1 MSSRAGKLGKRIAKK
16 LNQRRSRSQST
27 GTSGMPSSPSTPPA
41 QPAPTPQPEP
51 EQPEAKKEPGNPG
64 ETAKQNPATS
74 VAPAI
79 PPAAVAQPQRALGPN
94 PVRKALPAGRTAAPA
109 SNRRPVVKAA
119 PQVVGTAPKA
129 AAAPKA
135 ATGPKTRVA
144 KAAPAA
150 LPAGGK
156 GGSVLAAPRPR
167 EVGGV
172 RAAAGGKQ
180 PRKKNT
186 ARLRYVPAL
195 DGLRG
200 LAVAAVIIYHFFGDV
215 LPGGYLGVDMFFV
228 LSGFLITSLLV
239 REFDVTGG
247 ISLRDFW
254 VRRFRRI
261 LPAAVAVLAICTAL
275 VGAIGGDIAVNLRE
289 QFFGTLFFA
298 NNWVQIATSQSYFA
312 DNEVQVFAHYW
323 SLAVEEQFYLLWPL
337 IILGLFSLGRRQPR
351 RLALGVSV
359 TLGVAS
365 ALAMAWLVTPG
376 EDPTRVYYGTDTHAF
391 GLLAGAGLSLII
403 TTRNPNPEAPAWP
416 HYSASGRRVAEAVGL
431 VALVAYAAQLLF
443 MADDLTFTYRGGL
456 LASSVLGVAII
467 CGILAERPVLNA
479 LFANR
484 FMRWAGKRSFSL
496 YLWHWPVVIILR
508 ELIGGANVWAVGIV
522 ALLLSAGLAEVSY
535 RCIENPL
542 RRRGY
547 RTTAH
552 DFWSARPG
560 WATLRSAWK
569 VAAWPL
575 VPVLIFS
582 SLGGIAWG
590 LTHSGDKTSFEQEL
604 DDLAAQNQS
613 HNAQAPS
620 DDSPRK
626 GGGDAASAPNGK
638 TSEDKKTPDMV
649 HPMPSGDEITA
660 VGDSVMLASS
670 QSLQDRFP
678 GIYIDAAVS
687 RHYDQGVPAIQQL
700 ADSGQLRDTVFLGF
714 GTNGPQ
720 LDDEIDQMMKAIGPK
735 RTVLIATPYGDR
747 DWMTAARQETIAAV
761 EKYDNV
767 YLADWCSHA
776 QHDPNYL
783 REDGIHPVAGVGTD
797 QYALAFYYGLLRY
810 AHGEK
815 ATTTKCEV

>member
-1 MSSRAGKLGKRIAKK
+1 M
-16 LNQRRSRSQST
+16 
-27 GTSGMPSSPSTPPA
+27 
-41 QPAPTPQPEP
+41 
-51 EQPEAKKEPGNPG
+51 
-64 ETAKQNPATS
+64 
-74 VAPAI
+74 
-79 PPAAVAQPQRALGPN
+79 
-94 PVRKALPAGRTAAPA
+94 
-109 SNRRPVVKAA
+109 
-119 PQVVGTAPKA
+119 
-129 AAAPKA
+129 
-135 ATGPKTRVA
+135 A

-150 LPAGGK
+150 LLAGSK
-156 GGSVLAAPRPR
+156 DGSVLAAPRPR
-167 EVGGV
+167 EVSGV
-172 RAAAGGKQ
+172 RTAAGGKQ

-186 ARLRYVPAL
+186 ARLGYVPAL

-200 LAVAAVIIYHFFGDV
+200 LAVAAVIVYHFFGGV

-289 QFFGTLFFA
+289 QVFGTLFFA

-337 IILGLFSLGRRQPR
+337 IILGLFSLGRRQTR

-359 TLGVAS
+359 ALGVAS

-443 MADDLTFTYRGGL
+443 MADDLALTYRGGL
-456 LASSVLGVAII
+456 LASSVLGVTII

-496 YLWHWPVVIILR
+496 YLWHWPIVIILR
-508 ELIGGANVWAVGIV
+508 ELTGDAHVWAVGIV
-522 ALLLSAGLAEVSY
+522 ALLLSAGLAELSY

-547 RTTAH
+547 RTTAR
-552 DFWSARPG
+552 DFWSARPD
-560 WATLRSAWK
+560 WVTLRSAWR

-575 VPVLIFS
+575 VPVLVFS

-613 HNAQAPS
+613 NNAQAP
-620 DDSPRK
+620 REQGAGR
-626 GGGDAASAPNGK
+626 GGGDAASAANDK
-638 TSEDKKTPDMV
+638 ATEDKKSPDMV

-687 RHYDQGVPAIQQL
+687 RHYDQGLSAIQQL

-720 LDDEIDQMMKAIGPK
+720 LDDEIDQMMKAIGPE
-735 RTVLIATPYGDR
+735 RTVLIATPPWRPQLDDHGAAGDHRRGEEIRQRLPSGLVLAPPARPELPARRR
-747 DWMTAARQETIAAV
+747 DPSGGGRGHRPICV
-761 EKYDNV
+761 
-767 YLADWCSHA
+767 
-776 QHDPNYL
+776 
-783 REDGIHPVAGVGTD
+783 
-797 QYALAFYYGLLRY
+797 GLLLR
-810 AHGEK
+810 AVALCPRGEGHDD
-815 ATTTKCEV
+815 

>member
-27 GTSGMPSSPSTPPA
+27 GTSGVPSSPSTPPA

-51 EQPEAKKEPGNPG
+51 EQPEAKKEPSSPG
-64 ETAKQNPATS
+64 EAAKQGPAS
-74 VAPAI
+74 PVAPTT
-79 PPAAVAQPQRALGPN
+79 PPAAVPQPQRALGPN

-129 AAAPKA
+129 AAATQP
-135 ATGPKTRVA
+135 RVA

-156 GGSVLAAPRPR
+156 AGSSLAAPRPR

-337 IILGLFSLGRRQPR
+337 VILGLFSLGRRQPR

-359 TLGVAS
+359 ALGVAS

-508 ELIGGANVWAVGIV
+508 ELIGGANVWAVGIL

-547 RTTAH
+547 RTTAR
-552 DFWSARPG
+552 DFWSARPD

-575 VPVLIFS
+575 VPVLVFS

-590 LTHSGDKTSFEQEL
+590 LAHSGDKTSFEQEL

>member
-1 MSSRAGKLGKRIAKK
+1 MSSKAGNLGKRVAQK
-16 LNQRRSRSQST
+16 LDPRRNRSQST
-27 GTSGMPSSPSTPPA
+27 RASGVPAAPSTPPSE
-41 QPAPTPQPEP
+41 PA
-51 EQPEAKKEPGNPG
+51 
-64 ETAKQNPATS
+64 S
-74 VAPAI
+74 SAP
-79 PPAAVAQPQRALGPN
+79 QPQRALGPN
-94 PVRKALPAGRTAAPA
+94 PERKALPAGRSAQPA
-109 SNRRPVVKAA
+109 NPRRPVVKAA
-119 PQVVGTAPKA
+119 PQVVG
-129 AAAPKA
+129 AAPKA
-135 ATGPKTRVA
+135 APAPKTRA
-144 KAAPAA
+144 ANAARTPKAAPAA

-156 GGSVLAAPRPR
+156 AGSSPASPRPR
-167 EVGGV
+167 EIGGG
-172 RAAAGGKQ
+172 RYAASKKQ
-180 PRKKNT
+180 ARKKNT

-200 LAVAAVIIYHFFGDV
+200 LAVAAVIVYHFFGGV

-337 IILGLFSLGRRQPR
+337 IILGLFSPGRRQPR

-359 TLGVAS
+359 ALGVAS
-365 ALAMAWLVTPG
+365 ALAMAWIFTPG

-431 VALVAYAAQLLF
+431 VALVAYAAQLMF
-443 MADDLTFTYRGGL
+443 MADDLALTYRGGL
-456 LASSVLGVAII
+456 LASNVLGVAII
-467 CGILAERPVLNA
+467 CGILAERPLLNA

-484 FMRWAGKRSFSL
+484 FMRWAGQRSFSL
-496 YLWHWPVVIILR
+496 YLWHWPIVIILR
-508 ELIGGANVWAVGIV
+508 ELTGDANVWAVGTV
-522 ALLLSAGLAEVSY
+522 ALLLSAGLAELSY

-547 RTTAH
+547 RTTAR
-552 DFWSARPG
+552 DFWSARPD

-575 VPVLIFS
+575 VPVLVFS

-590 LTHSGDKTSFEQEL
+590 LTHSGDKTFFEQEL
-604 DDLAAQNQS
+604 DNLAAQNQS
-613 HNAQAPS
+613 NNAQAPS
-620 DDSPRK
+620 GKSS
-626 GGGDAASAPNGK
+626 GQSGGDAAGAPNDK
-638 TSEDKKTPDMV
+638 TSEDKKSPDMV

-678 GIYIDAAVS
+678 GIYINAAVS
-687 RHYDQGVPAIQQL
+687 RHYDQGLPAIQQL
-700 ADSGQLRDTVFLGF
+700 AGSGQLRDTVFLGF

-720 LDDEIDQMMKAIGPK
+720 LDDEIDQMMKIIGPE

-747 DWMTAARQETIAAV
+747 DWMTTARQETIAAV
-761 EKYDNV
+761 KKYDNV

-797 QYALAFYYGLLRY
+797 QYALAFFYGLLRY